1 MMHCPVCDSDAWRV
15 FLVTAD
21 MYTGGPYSLSRCDR
35 CGMVRT
41 VDGDE
46 PSSRSLYVY
55 GGSSDAG
62 SRFGPMQWVLRAFR
76 GARKRVLTARRPGR
90 VLDVGCGDG
99 SFLMALAQ
107 RGWDVFGTE
116 LSGSIA
122 TTAQECLGDRVH
134 VGAIE
139 NMGFAE
145 ASFDL
150 ITFWHV
156 LEHLEDPARALT
168 EARRLVKADGVVMVA
183 VPNIESWQAQLFKQD
198 WLHLDVPRHRWHF
211 GVRTLAALAGRCR
224 FRVESIRQFSL
235 EYGPFAVM
243 QGIATKA
250 GLGHSLFTRLVRLAP
265 SQLVREP
272 LFWVHLPLL
281 VLGIVPSVFLEMGAA
296 VCGRGGAV
304 IMAFSPKE

>member
-1 MMHCPVCDSDAWRV
+1 MHCPVCASDAWRV

-21 MYTGGPYSLSRCDR
+21 MYTGRPYSLSRCDH

-41 VDGDE
+41 EDGDE
-46 PSSRSLYVY
+46 PSSSSLYMY

-62 SRFGPMQWVLRAFR
+62 SRFGPTQWVLRAFR
-76 GARKRVLTARRPGR
+76 GARWRVLTARRPGR

-107 RGWDVFGTE
+107 QGWDVLGTE

-122 TTAQECLGDRVH
+122 TTAQQRLGDRIH

-156 LEHLEDPARALT
+156 LEHLEDPARALS
-168 EARRLVKADGVVMVA
+168 EARRLVKADGRVLVA

-198 WLHLDVPRHRWHF
+198 WLHLDAPRHRWHF
-211 GVRTLAALAGRCR
+211 SVRTLAALADLCR
-224 FRVESIRQFSL
+224 FRVESIRHFSL

-243 QGIATKA
+243 QGMATKA

-272 LFWVHLPLL
+272 LFWAHLPLL
-281 VLGIVPSVFLEMGAA
+281 VLAIVPSLFFEMGAA
-296 VCGRGGAV
+296 ACGRGGAV
-304 IMAFSPKE
+304 VMVFSPKI